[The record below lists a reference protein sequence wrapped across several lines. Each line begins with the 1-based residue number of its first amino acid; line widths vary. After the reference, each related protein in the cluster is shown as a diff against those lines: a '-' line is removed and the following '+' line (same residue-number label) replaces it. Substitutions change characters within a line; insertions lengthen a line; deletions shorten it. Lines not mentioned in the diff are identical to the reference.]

1 MSTRAFELP
10 APTAPRRGRLTPRT
24 IVLGQFVLVV
34 VSLALWAL
42 LEKFLGAQSGLA
54 FAVLGTPLLALSTLA
69 VMVWAAWG
77 IRWQKGVLLLLA
89 VVADVGFISGSS
101 SLGRAGDRLF
111 FESRRARLDAFA
123 HDISAYGRIHQM
135 SDGTRSF
142 TELNDEV
149 VTTSASDVSAESV
162 APPAVPL
169 GRVLARDTIA
179 APRYEE
185 FRQRLRGL
193 KIIQFDAR
201 PGFVAFLYDGML
213 ENLEG
218 YLLVK
223 PGESPPALR
232 STLFG
237 ATLIRLE
244 PLGDGWYR
252 FATT

>member
-10 APTAPRRGRLTPRT
+10 APTAPRRGRFTPRT

-34 VSLALWAL
+34 VVLALWVL

-69 VMVWAAWG
+69 VMVWSAWG

-89 VVADVGFISGSS
+89 VVADVGFMSGSS
-101 SLGRAGDRLF
+101 ALGRAGDRMF
-111 FESRRARLDAFA
+111 FESRRSRLDSFA
-123 HDISAYGRIHQM
+123 HDIGAYGRIHQM
-135 SDGTRSF
+135 SDGMRSF

-149 VTTSASDVSAESV
+149 VATSASSASSES
-162 APPAVPL
+162 AAPAVPL
-169 GRVLARDTIA
+169 EKVLARDTIA
-179 APRYEE
+179 AQRYEE

-201 PGFVAFLYDGML
+201 PGYVAFLYDGML
-213 ENLEG
+213 DNLEG

-237 ATLIRLE
+237 AALIRLE

-252 FATT
+252 FAAT

>member
-10 APTAPRRGRLTPRT
+10 APTAAPRSRLTPRR

-34 VSLALWAL
+34 ASLALWVL

-54 FAVLGTPLLALSTLA
+54 FAVLGMPLLGLSTLA

-77 IRWQKGVLLLLA
+77 IRWQKGALLLLA
-89 VVADVGFISGSS
+89 VVADVGFMSGSS
-101 SLGRAGDRLF
+101 ALGRAGDRLF
-111 FESRRARLDAFA
+111 FESRRSSLDAFA
-123 HDISAYGRIHQM
+123 HEISAYGRIHQM
-135 SDGTRSF
+135 SDGMRSF

-149 VTTSASDVSAESV
+149 VATSSEGASGSA
-162 APPAVPL
+162 AAPAVPL
-169 GRVLARDTIA
+169 ETVLARDSIA
-179 APRYEE
+179 AQRYEE

-213 ENLEG
+213 DDLEG
-218 YLLVK
+218 YLFVK

-237 ATLIRLE
+237 AALLRLE

-252 FATT
+252 FAAT